1 MMIWCPMAGRDCRD
15 DCAWFAERECSLARL
30 HDISDSLDAIQE
42 SLIELDDT
50 IKRKKFSE

>member
-1 MMIWCPMAGRDCRD
+1 MIWCPMAGCDCSD
-15 DCAWFAERECSLARL
+15 DCAWFAEGECSLMRM

-42 SLIELDDT
+42 SLTELDDT